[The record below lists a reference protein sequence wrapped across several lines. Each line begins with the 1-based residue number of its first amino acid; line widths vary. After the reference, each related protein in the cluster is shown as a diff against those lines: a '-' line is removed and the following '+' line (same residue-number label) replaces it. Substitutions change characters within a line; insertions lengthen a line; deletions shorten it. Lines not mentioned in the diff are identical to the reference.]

1 MFYESHNKIWFFH
14 KTINNKISSDTTT
27 TGGCEVLEIVIK
39 EVSINL

>member
-27 TGGCEVLEIVIK
+27 GGCEVLEIVIK